1 MKTKITYT
9 LDEQELY
16 RQLLELNYFQPYIT
30 MNDITKATRL
40 VRSKVTPLLDS
51 LETKGKLLV
60 GNEEVLDSLVRTY
73 TPIVKGNSSY
83 GYPSDEFKFSQWM
96 GFQI

>member
-16 RQLLELNYFQPYIT
+16 RQLLELNYSQPYIT
-30 MNDITKATRL
+30 ISDITKATRL
-40 VRSKVTPLLDS
+40 RRSKVMPLMDA

-60 GNEEVLDSLVRTY
+60 GSEEVLDSLIRTY

-83 GYPSDEFKFSQWM
+83 GYPSDEFKFNEWM
-96 GFQI
+96 GYQI

>member
-16 RQLLELNYFQPYIT
+16 RQLLELNYSQPYIT
-30 MNDITKATRL
+30 LNDITKATRL
-40 VRSKVTPLLDS
+40 VRPKLMPLLDA

-60 GNEEVLDSLVRTY
+60 GSEEVLGSLIRTH
-73 TPIVKGNSSY
+73 TPIVKGNNAY
-83 GYPSDEFKFSQWM
+83 GYPSDEFKFNDWM